1 MRRVRAGVD
10 ILVVEVVARVV
21 WVVRRGMF
29 RRCYVG

>member
-29 RRCYVG
+29 R